1 MATRRVSLPQADDLF
16 RPTAEES
23 PAPRRTAASKAAD
36 PAEEPAADKVPSG
49 RVKHDAKM
57 TVYITDEE
65 LLEIEHARL
74 ALRRSQGIVIDRGR
88 LVREAVALVL
98 AELEAKGA
106 KSALVKRLRE
116 G

>member
-1 MATRRVSLPQADDLF
+1 MSLPKADDLF
-16 RPTAEES
+16 RPTAQ
-23 PAPRRTAASKAAD
+23 
-36 PAEEPAADKVPSG
+36 PAEPAGAKADATSEPAEDRRPSG

-65 LLEIEHARL
+65 LMEIEQARIG
-74 ALRRSQGIVIDRGR
+74 LRRHHSLVVDRGR

-98 AELEAKGA
+98 AELEAKGD